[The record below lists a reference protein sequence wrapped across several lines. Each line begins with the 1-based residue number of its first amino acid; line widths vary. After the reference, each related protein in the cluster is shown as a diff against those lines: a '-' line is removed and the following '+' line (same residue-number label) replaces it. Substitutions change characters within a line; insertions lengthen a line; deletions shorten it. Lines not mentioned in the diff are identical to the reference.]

1 MPLPTAALWLLLL
14 HAGATWFMTGLIWFV
29 QVVHYPLAA
38 LVGAGEFRAYQ
49 AAHMARTGLVV
60 GPPMLIEL
68 GTTAL
73 LVFARPEGV
82 PEWAPWAGA
91 GLLAV
96 VWVSTAL
103 FSVPAHGALVEGYDA
118 ERIHTLVMTNF
129 IRTIGWTLRAALA
142 AQMIVWAFEAR
153 SAA

>member
-1 MPLPTAALWLLLL
+1 
-14 HAGATWFMTGLIWFV
+14 MTGLIWFV

-60 GPPMLIEL
+60 GPPMLIEARHDRAARVRAPGGRTRVGAL
-68 GTTAL
+68 GGGRAPRLVWVVDSAL
-73 LVFARPEGV
+73 LR
-82 PEWAPWAGA
+82 AGA
-91 GLLAV
+91 R
-96 VWVSTAL
+96 
-103 FSVPAHGALVEGYDA
+103 GAVEGYDA

-153 SAA
+153 SGA